1 MDSKEIVK
9 DPFTAYEDIMC
20 RDGVKR
26 RVYPAKLKYKDK
38 IRELSPKFNDVL
50 IAENI
55 LDINADGEY
64 TDEAWDAM
72 LEVLVMA
79 FDGKYTKE
87 QIEDFLDVSQ
97 AVTVFETFYGISNL
111 KKKRATLTMA

>member
-1 MDSKEIVK
+1 MDNKEIVK
-9 DPFTAYEDIMC
+9 DPFTDYKDILC
-20 RDGVKR
+20 RDGIKR

-38 IRELSPKFNDVL
+38 IRELSPKFNDMF

-55 LDINADGEY
+55 LELNNSGEY

-72 LEVLVMA
+72 LEILYMA

-87 QIEDFLDVSQ
+87 EILDFLDVSQ
-97 AVTVFETFYGISNL
+97 AVEVFSVFYGLSSL
-111 KKKRATLTMA
+111 KKKITQMTKV